1 MIVVFMVV
9 VASKHI
15 NGQIDVVRESLCTKI
30 GNKHV
35 QCYFY
40 DLFV

>member
-1 MIVVFMVV
+1 MIVVFIVV

-15 NGQIDVVRESLCTKI
+15 NGQIDVVRESLCIKI

-35 QCYFY
+35 KCYFY
-40 DLFV
+40 YIFF